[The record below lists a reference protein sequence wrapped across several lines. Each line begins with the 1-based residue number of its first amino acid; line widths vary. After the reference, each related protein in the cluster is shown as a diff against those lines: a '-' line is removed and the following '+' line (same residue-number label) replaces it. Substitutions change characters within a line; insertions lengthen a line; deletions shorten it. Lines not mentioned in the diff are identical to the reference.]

1 MLYQAGQATQE
12 LFDINPDT
20 GDNYAT
26 AMTEHFLPILTQE
39 ECESC
44 HLTIL
49 TSNPPKDERVNIFYF
64 LTEKIRNLL

>member
-26 AMTEHFLPILTQE
+26 MLNFVSIVYITMLNFVSIVIDYSQGE
-39 ECESC
+39 
-44 HLTIL
+44 
-49 TSNPPKDERVNIFYF
+49 
-64 LTEKIRNLL
+64 